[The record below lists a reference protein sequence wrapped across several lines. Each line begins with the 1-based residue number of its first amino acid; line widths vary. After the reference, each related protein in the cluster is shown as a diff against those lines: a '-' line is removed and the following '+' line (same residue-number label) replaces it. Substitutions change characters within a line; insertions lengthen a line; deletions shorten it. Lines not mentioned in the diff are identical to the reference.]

1 MPDRHAWPDAT
12 LSEFLELSRQHF
24 GLAPPRRRPDWR
36 SLLLI
41 GSLGA
46 LVSAPAPAD
55 SAGGCSD
62 PAGLGAMATPGDS
75 EETGSRGNARLS
87 P

>member
-1 MPDRHAWPDAT
+1 MPHRQARQDKT
-12 LSEFLELSRQHF
+12 LAAFLELSRQHF

-46 LVSAPAPAD
+46 LVGAPALAE
-55 SAGGCSD
+55 SARRSPEPNEQGQTAQPVETSVIPRHSD
-62 PAGLGAMATPGDS
+62 NRIAK
-75 EETGSRGNARLS
+75 
-87 P
+87 